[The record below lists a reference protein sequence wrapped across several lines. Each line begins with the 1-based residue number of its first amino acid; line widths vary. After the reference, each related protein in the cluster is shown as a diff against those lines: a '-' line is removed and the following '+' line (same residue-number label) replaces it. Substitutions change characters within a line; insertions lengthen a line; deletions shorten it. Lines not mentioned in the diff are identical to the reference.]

1 MPIMGGID
9 PEAYVLE
16 GDFALTVLCK
26 TCGKRFTLYQ
36 SDLTAGDV
44 VIAIEQH
51 HDTYHRT

>member
-1 MPIMGGID
+1 MGGID